1 MAVVAEPAEH
11 VSELLQTLKMDTQ
24 VQACDMTT
32 SEVPPSSQDG
42 SCSDGSR
49 DAASVSGG
57 SGNAA
62 STNAATQEGSVD
74 AGMYY
79 VNGYPTPHAY
89 VYDYPHGGENFPH

>member
-1 MAVVAEPAEH
+1 
-11 VSELLQTLKMDTQ
+11 MDTQ